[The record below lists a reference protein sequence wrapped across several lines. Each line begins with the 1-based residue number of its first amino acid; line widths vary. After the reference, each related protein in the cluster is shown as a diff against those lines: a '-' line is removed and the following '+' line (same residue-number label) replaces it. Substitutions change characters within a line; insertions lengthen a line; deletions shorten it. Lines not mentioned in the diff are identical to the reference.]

1 MRILVPIAQRKDRLS
16 RAFQIMLNASMLCA
30 AEVMRERPLPPLYS
44 TKIRYEREPWAG
56 EGLEEFADPYTVFNR
71 QWGDCDDLVIYRGA
85 ELLAQGYRC
94 HARILHDT
102 TTDKYHTQLTRDF
115 DQMVEDPSLQRLR
128 KPYLWPIQSLSQ
140 HSRAV
145 RSGFY

>member
-16 RAFQIMLNASMLCA
+16 RAFQIMLNASMQCA
-30 AEVMRERPLPPLYS
+30 AEVMRERPLPLLYS
-44 TKIRYEREPWAG
+44 TNIRYEREPWAG
-56 EGLEEFADPYTVFNR
+56 EGLEEFADPYTVIKR
-71 QWGDCDDLVIYRGA
+71 GWGDCDDLVIYRGA
-85 ELLAQGYRC
+85 ELLARNLRC

-115 DQMVEDPSLQRLR
+115 DHMVEDPCLQRLG
-128 KPYLWPIQSLSQ
+128 KPYIWPIQSLSQ
-140 HSRAV
+140 HSRAA